1 MFARAAFV
9 LVLAVSVSGC
19 ANERFPS
26 PMALGFHGN
35 DTAPTASLTGH
46 AGEPSGDRS
55 GDKGGHTG
63 KVQAAS
69 RTIGDV
75 KNMKQTL
82 GGKVLSAIA
91 LERVTGMK
99 PDPRRFRELH

>member
-26 PMALGFHGN
+26 PMSLGFHGS
-35 DTAPTASLTGH
+35 DTAPVASLTGH
-46 AGEPSGDRS
+46 AADQG

-69 RTIGDV
+69 RAIGDV